1 MSEQSTVSTTE
12 GAVLGLLAFGERSGY
27 DLARDAETSIGYL
40 WTPSRSQIYKVLPRL
55 VTAGLAHAR
64 AVEQDSRPDKALY
77 KLSARGRRALRAWL
91 NEVEDEP
98 ASGRVV
104 FPLKLFF
111 CDFASP
117 ETALAQLTGYRRFLE
132 RRLEQYERLLPS
144 AATSPNRYPHYVLK
158 HGLTRV
164 RSTLAWI
171 EETIESLPVRDRSR
185 TTGHGTPSGSTDRA
199 ARSRSQGS
207 APPRNRGWRR

>member
-1 MSEQSTVSTTE
+1 VTASTVSTTE

-27 DLARDAETSIGYL
+27 DLARDAERSIGYL

-55 VTAGLAHAR
+55 VTAGLAQVR
-64 AVEQDSRPDKALY
+64 EVEQDRLPDKALY
-77 KLSARGRRALRAWL
+77 KLTTQGRRALRAWL
-91 NEVEDEP
+91 SEVEEEP

-104 FPLKLFF
+104 FPLKLYF

-117 ETALAQLTGYRRFLE
+117 ETALAQLSAYRRFLE
-132 RRLEQYERLLPS
+132 RRLEHYERLLPG
-144 AATSPNRYPHYVLK
+144 AATSPERYAQHVLK

-171 EETIESLPVRDRSR
+171 DETIATLQSE
-185 TTGHGTPSGSTDRA
+185 TAASTHR
-199 ARSRSQGS
+199 
-207 APPRNRGWRR
+207 